1 MENMGSVLKPET
13 RNSDK
18 RACETSRPGTRNPE
32 PGTGKPAMELLAPA
46 GSFPA
51 FEAALEAG
59 ADAVYV
65 GVPGFNARAL
75 SRDFTFAEID
85 SMIRQAHGQGVKL
98 YIAMNS
104 LVKESE
110 LPAALNA
117 LSCLEQL
124 RPDALIVQD
133 LGLLY
138 IARTWFPS
146 LSLHA
151 STLLSIH
158 NSTAARELTSLG
170 VERVVLA
177 RELTIDEMAEI
188 HQKTDAE
195 IEVFIHGAMC
205 FSYSGLCMFS
215 SLHGG
220 KSSLRGQCVQP
231 CRRHYSWQAPGK
243 TRRGEGRQ
251 QDTKY
256 LFSMNDLCGVDFLP
270 ALRDAG
276 VSCLKIEGRMKSA
289 RYVANT
295 VAAYRMAL
303 DSMDEPI
310 DEQNRIL
317 SEAHTLLDEAMA
329 RKRSSGFLL
338 AARPTGAITPQQSGN
353 SGQLL
358 GRVQGLQQE
367 RTRDGKNRLTLQIR
381 LEAQVGEG
389 DRLRLHNE
397 KTGERISFT
406 LRFLQVG
413 GRRRKVGRP
422 GQNVQLSV
430 GADLKGRS
438 GRNFRGSLFKVDV
451 GSRIIAERTGRKRT
465 KKLSGRKIFADKR
478 KVEEILH
485 HLSWKRGDGKPK
497 HSARKK
503 GAFEGRQA
511 GRRGSRKE
519 LPWWVA
525 VPGPADLRQRLPVR
539 AARIL
544 LPLTRDNMRSLG
556 QLAVK
561 IKKYRGR
568 IIWRL
573 PAVIQEADLDW
584 YEKQIRKL
592 VTSGYSRF
600 ELGHCSQYGLFTFLQ
615 DGKREQ
621 RLELYG
627 HYSLNLL
634 NSAALHAA
642 GHLGFQGALFSL
654 ETESENLSAAISH
667 FKRQRGRGRP
677 QQRMKVGLYVY
688 GRPPLFTARLDS
700 EQYDYRRRI
709 VSPKDEQ
716 YTLEHKDGLT
726 MARSTLPFS
735 LLRWQQDLST
745 MGLDYLL
752 LDLTGGPI
760 RQEAAA
766 ASALLAGGG
775 KRIPVLSGNFQGILV

>member
-1 MENMGSVLKPET
+1 MESILKPEAGIPISELAKHRDSKPET
-13 RNSDK
+13 RNP
-18 RACETSRPGTRNPE
+18 T
-32 PGTGKPAMELLAPA
+32 MELLAPA

-59 ADAVYV
+59 ADAIYV

-110 LPAALNA
+110 LPAALDA
-117 LSCLEQL
+117 LSCFEQL
-124 RPDALIVQD
+124 RPDALILQD

-138 IARTWFPS
+138 IARTWFPD

-158 NSTAARELTSLG
+158 NSTAAAELTNLG

-188 HQKTDAE
+188 RQKTDAE
-195 IEVFIHGAMC
+195 IEVFVHGAMC

-231 CRRHYSWQAPGK
+231 CRRHYSRQSPGK
-243 TRRGEGRQ
+243 VQRSGENKGN
-251 QDTKY
+251 TKY

-303 DSMDEPI
+303 DSMDEPVE
-310 DEQNRIL
+310 EQDRVL
-317 SEAHTLLDEAMA
+317 REAHKLLDEAMA

-338 AARPTGAITPQQSGN
+338 ADRPTEAITPQQSGN
-353 SGQLL
+353 SGQML
-358 GRVQGLQQE
+358 GRVRGLQQE
-367 RTRDGKNRLTLQIR
+367 RTRDGKNRLTLQLR
-381 LEAQVGEG
+381 LEAQVSEG

-406 LRFLQVG
+406 LRFLQIG
-413 GRRRKVGRP
+413 GQRRKVGNP
-422 GQNVQLSV
+422 GQTARLSL
-430 GADLKGRS
+430 GADLKGQS
-438 GRNFRGSLFKVDV
+438 GRNFQGSLFKVDV
-451 GSRIIAERTGRKRT
+451 GSRIVAERTGRRRT
-465 KKLSGRKIFADKR
+465 KKLSGRKIFADRR
-478 KVEEILH
+478 KVEEILE
-485 HLSWKRGDGKPK
+485 HLSWKRGDATAKRSGKG
-497 HSARKK
+497 K
-503 GAFEGRQA
+503 GGSNDHKL
-511 GRRGSRKE
+511 GRRSGRKE

-525 VPGPADLRQRLPVR
+525 VPGPADVRQRLPVR

-556 QLAVK
+556 QLAAK

-573 PAVIQEADLDW
+573 PAVIQEADLNW
-584 YEKQIRKL
+584 YMEQVRQL
-592 VTSGYSRF
+592 AASGYCRF
-600 ELGHCSQYGLFTFLQ
+600 ELGHCSQYGLFTSLQ
-615 DGKREQ
+615 NGKHQQ

-634 NSAALHAA
+634 NSASLRAA

-654 ETESENLSAAISH
+654 ETESDNLAAAVAH
-667 FKRQRGRGRP
+667 FKRQRGKRRP
-677 QQRMKVGLYVY
+677 QQRMKLGLYVY
-688 GRPPLFTARLDS
+688 GRPPLFTSRLDS
-700 EQYDYRRRI
+700 DQYNYRQWI

-726 MARSTLPFS
+726 LARSTLPFS
-735 LLRWQQDLST
+735 LLRWQQELTT
-745 MGLDYLL
+745 MGLDYLV
-752 LDLTGGPI
+752 LDLTGGPMKK
-760 RQEAAA
+760 EAATV
-766 ASALLAGGG
+766 SALLAGGG
-775 KRIPVLSGNFQGILV
+775 KRMSVLSGNFQGTLV

>member
-1 MENMGSVLKPET
+1 
-13 RNSDK
+13 
-18 RACETSRPGTRNPE
+18 
-32 PGTGKPAMELLAPA
+32 MELLAPA

-59 ADAVYV
+59 ADSIYV

-85 SMIRQAHGQGVKL
+85 SMIRQAHGQGVKV

-110 LPAALNA
+110 LPAALDA

-124 RPDALIVQD
+124 RPDALILQD

-138 IARTWFPS
+138 IARTWFPD

-151 STLLSIH
+151 STLMSIH
-158 NSTAARELTSLG
+158 NSTAAMELTNLG

-177 RELTIDEMAEI
+177 RELTIEEMAEI

-243 TRRGEGRQ
+243 TQRDGGREK
-251 QDTKY
+251 DTKY

-303 DSMDEPI
+303 DSMDEPVE
-310 DEQNRIL
+310 EQGRIL
-317 SEAHTLLDEAMA
+317 NEAHKLLDEAMA

-338 AARPTGAITPQQSGN
+338 ADRPTGAITPQQSGN

-358 GRVQGLQQE
+358 GQVRGVQQE
-367 RTRDGKNRLTLQIR
+367 RTRDGKNQLTLQIR
-381 LEAQVGEG
+381 LQGQVSEG

-406 LRFLQVG
+406 LRYLQIG
-413 GRRRKVGRP
+413 GQRRKAGSS
-422 GQNVQLSV
+422 GQNAQLSL

-451 GSRIIAERTGRKRT
+451 GSRIVAERTGRKRS

-478 KVEEILH
+478 KVEEILN
-485 HLSWKRGDGKPK
+485 HLSWKRGDGKAK
-497 HSARKK
+497 HSARRK
-503 GAFEGRQA
+503 GAPEDSRA

-525 VPGPADLRQRLPVR
+525 VSAVADVRQRLPVR

-544 LPLTRDNMRSLG
+544 LPLTRDNMRSLD
-556 QLAVK
+556 QLGAK

-573 PAVIQEADLDW
+573 PPIIHEADLDW
-584 YEKQIRKL
+584 YVEQVRQL
-592 VTSGYSRF
+592 ATTGYSRF
-600 ELGHCSQYGLFTFLQ
+600 ELGHCSQYGLFTSLQ
-615 DGKREQ
+615 DGKHQQ

-627 HYSLNLL
+627 QYSLNLL
-634 NSAALHAA
+634 NSAALRAA
-642 GHLGFQGALFSL
+642 GYLGFQGGLFSL
-654 ETESENLSAAISH
+654 ESEAENLTAAISH

-700 EQYDYRRRI
+700 DQYNYRRQI

-716 YTLEHKDGLT
+716 YTLEHKNGLT
-726 MARSTLPFS
+726 LARATLPFS
-735 LLRWQQDLST
+735 LLRWQRELTT

-760 RQEAAA
+760 RKEAAA

-775 KRIPVLSGNFQGILV
+775 KRIPVLSGNFQGTLV

>member
-1 MENMGSVLKPET
+1 MVNMGSILKPEI
-13 RNSDK
+13 RNPDK
-18 RACETSRPGTRNPE
+18 RVRKTPRPGTRNPS
-32 PGTGKPAMELLAPA
+32 MELLAPA

-110 LPAALNA
+110 LPAALDA

-124 RPDALIVQD
+124 RPDALILQD

-138 IARTWFPS
+138 IARTWFPD

-158 NSTAARELTSLG
+158 NSTAAGELTNLG

-177 RELTIDEMAEI
+177 RELTIDEMAAI
-188 HQKTDAE
+188 HHKTDAE

-231 CRRHYSWQAPGK
+231 CRRHYSCQAPGK
-243 TRRGEGRQ
+243 AQRGGGRGK
-251 QDTKY
+251 DTKY

-303 DSMDEPI
+303 DSMDEPVE
-310 DEQNRIL
+310 EQDRVL
-317 SEAHTLLDEAMA
+317 RRAHKLLDEAMA

-338 AARPTGAITPQQSGN
+338 ADRPAEAITPGQSGN
-353 SGQLL
+353 SGQML
-358 GRVQGLQQE
+358 GRVRGLGQE
-367 RTRDGKNRLTLQIR
+367 RTRDGKNRLTLQVR
-381 LEAQVGEG
+381 LEAQVSEG

-406 LRFLQVG
+406 LRFLQIG
-413 GRRRKVGRP
+413 GQRRKAGSP
-422 GQNVQLSV
+422 GQTVQLSL

-438 GRNFRGSLFKVDV
+438 GRNFQGSLFKVDV
-451 GSRIIAERTGRKRT
+451 GSRIVAERTGRRRT
-465 KKLSGRKIFADKR
+465 KKLSGHKIIADRR
-478 KVEEILH
+478 KVEEILD
-485 HLSWKRGDGKPK
+485 HLSWKRGDGPAKRSGK
-497 HSARKK
+497 SK
-503 GAFEGRQA
+503 GRGHAHKV
-511 GRRGSRKE
+511 GRRAGRKE

-525 VPGPADLRQRLPVR
+525 VPGPADVRQRLPVR

-544 LPLTRDNMRSLG
+544 MPLTRDNMHSLG
-556 QLAVK
+556 RLEAK

-573 PAVIQEADLDW
+573 PPVIQEADLNW
-584 YEKQIRKL
+584 YEQQIKKL
-592 VTSGYSRF
+592 AASGYSRF
-600 ELGHCSQYGLFTFLQ
+600 ELGHCSQYGLFTALQ
-615 DGKREQ
+615 NGRHEQ
-621 RLELYG
+621 GLELYG

-634 NSAALHAA
+634 NSASLHAA
-642 GHLGFQGALFSL
+642 GHLGLQGALFSL
-654 ETESENLSAAISH
+654 ETESDNLAAAVTH
-667 FKRQRGRGRP
+667 FKWQRGKRRP
-677 QQRMKVGLYVY
+677 PQRMKLGLYVY
-688 GRPPLFTARLDS
+688 GRPPLFTSRLDS
-700 EQYDYRRRI
+700 DQYNYRQQL
-709 VSPKDEQ
+709 VSPKDEH

-726 MARSTLPFS
+726 LARSTVPFS
-735 LLRWQQDLST
+735 LLKWQQELST
-745 MGLDYLL
+745 MGLDYLV
-752 LDLTGGPI
+752 LDLTGGPMKK
-760 RQEAAA
+760 EAATV
-766 ASALLAGGG
+766 SALLAGGG
-775 KRIPVLSGNFQGILV
+775 KRMSVLSGNFQGTLV

>member
-1 MENMGSVLKPET
+1 
-13 RNSDK
+13 
-18 RACETSRPGTRNPE
+18 
-32 PGTGKPAMELLAPA
+32 MELLAPA

-59 ADAVYV
+59 ADSIYV

-85 SMIRQAHGQGVKL
+85 SMIRQAHGQGVKV

-110 LPAALNA
+110 LPAALDA

-124 RPDALIVQD
+124 RPDALILQD

-138 IARTWFPS
+138 IARTWFPD

-158 NSTAARELTSLG
+158 NSTAAMELTNLG

-188 HQKTDAE
+188 HRKTDAE

-243 TRRGEGRQ
+243 TQRGEGREK
-251 QDTKY
+251 DTKY

-303 DSMDEPI
+303 DSMDEPVEHQ
-310 DEQNRIL
+310 DRIL
-317 SEAHTLLDEAMA
+317 REAHKLLDEAMA

-338 AARPTGAITPQQSGN
+338 ADRPTGAITPQQSGN

-367 RTRDGKNRLTLQIR
+367 RTRDGKNRLTLQVR
-381 LEAQVGEG
+381 LQAQVSEG

-413 GRRRKVGRP
+413 GRRRKVGMP
-422 GQNVQLSV
+422 GQNAQLSL

-451 GSRIIAERTGRKRT
+451 GSRIVAERTGRKRSE
-465 KKLSGRKIFADKR
+465 KLSGRKIFADKR
-478 KVEEILH
+478 KVEEILN
-485 HLSWKRGDGKPK
+485 HLSWKRGDGKTKRPG
-497 HSARKK
+497 K
-503 GAFEGRQA
+503 GKRGGNTQNI
-511 GRRGSRKE
+511 GRRTGRKE

-544 LPLTRDNMRSLG
+544 LPLSRDNMRSLG
-556 QLAVK
+556 QLEAK

-568 IIWRL
+568 MIWRL
-573 PAVIQEADLDW
+573 PPVIHEADLEW
-584 YEKQIRKL
+584 YIKRIRQL
-592 VTSGYSRF
+592 ADSGYSRF
-600 ELGHCSQYGLFTFLQ
+600 ELGHCSQYGLFASLQ
-615 DGKREQ
+615 DGEQQQ

-627 HYSLNLL
+627 QYSLNLL

-642 GHLGFQGALFSL
+642 GYLGFQGALFSL
-654 ETESENLSAAISH
+654 ETESENLTAAISH

-677 QQRMKVGLYVY
+677 QQRMKLGLYVY

-700 EQYDYRRRI
+700 DQYNYRQQI
-709 VSPKDEQ
+709 VSPKDEH
-716 YTLEHKDGLT
+716 YTLEHTNGLT
-726 MARSTLPFS
+726 LARSTLPFS
-735 LLRWQQDLST
+735 LLRWQQELST

-752 LDLTGGPI
+752 LDLTGGPMK
-760 RQEAAA
+760 REAASV
-766 ASALLAGGG
+766 SALLSGGG
-775 KRIPVLSGNFQGILV
+775 KRIPVLSGNFQGTLV